1 MTRTFPPLRTEST
14 PTMTERRDFIRYAA
28 AGSMAAALGSPLSAN
43 AQGAQSGR
51 LPATPTTSTPSSF
64 EQAQQQFA
72 AMYDVDRQVVN
83 LDAAYYGAMTREVQE
98 HYFDRLKWV
107 NRYNSTFLRSA
118 VEGMPR
124 DPELNKSRAAV
135 ADLIGAASDEVTLC
149 GGGTEALYSLI
160 VNYLPLKPGDAVI
173 YADVD
178 YDEMQYAMDYL
189 EQSRGAK
196 VVRLSLP
203 EPHTRAHLLEAYEK
217 VLRETPRAKL
227 LLLTHVSNRN
237 GLVPP
242 VAEIVAMAK
251 ARGVDVILDSAQ
263 AVGHMPFDVHTY
275 GADFVGF
282 SLHKWLGAPLGT
294 GAIYIRKNR
303 QPDIQQ
309 WLGNK
314 LYKAEDLR
322 SRIPTGTVDVAA
334 RLTVPTAL
342 AVQQRIGI
350 ERKFDH
356 LRALRDYWVDRAR
369 DVRGVEL
376 MLPAESGN
384 YGAISAFRLPG
395 LKTMEQARHVQAR
408 FLAQHR
414 VLVVAKSGLAS
425 GPVMRVTPALFN
437 TTTELDRLVAA
448 LQAERNL
455 LT

>member
-1 MTRTFPPLRTEST
+1 
-14 PTMTERRDFIRYAA
+14 MTERRDFFRYAA
-28 AGSMAAALGSPLSAN
+28 AGSIAAAVGSPLSAT
-43 AQGAQSGR
+43 AEGARPEASSR
-51 LPATPTTSTPSSF
+51 IPATAGFGELQERFT
-64 EQAQQQFA
+64 
-72 AMYDVDRQVVN
+72 AMYDVDRTIVN

-98 HYFDRLKWV
+98 HYLDRLKWV

-124 DPELNKSRAAV
+124 DRELDKSRAAV
-135 ADLIGAASDEVTLC
+135 AGLIGATQDEVTLC

-160 VNYLPLKPGDAVI
+160 VNYRPLKAGDAVI

-196 VVRLSLP
+196 VVRFSLP
-203 EPHTRAHLLEAYEK
+203 EPHTRANLLEAYDR

-242 VAEIVAMAK
+242 VAEIVSMAK

-263 AVGHMPFDVHTY
+263 AVGHMPFDVRTY

-294 GAIYIRKNR
+294 GAIYIRRER
-303 QPDIQQ
+303 QADIQQ
-309 WLGNK
+309 WLGNR

-334 RLTVPTAL
+334 RLTVPAAL

-350 ERKFDH
+350 ERKFAH
-356 LRALRDYWVDRAR
+356 LRALRDYWVERVR
-369 DVRGVEL
+369 DVPGVEM
-376 MLPAESGN
+376 MLPAETGN
-384 YGAISAFRLPG
+384 YGAISAFRLRG
-395 LKTMEQARHVQAR
+395 LKTMEQARQVQAH
-408 FLAQHR
+408 FLARHR
-414 VLVVAKSGLAS
+414 LLVVAKSGLAS

-437 TTTELDRLVAA
+437 TTPELDRLVAA
-448 LQAERNL
+448 IQAERGL
-455 LT
+455 LA

>member
-1 MTRTFPPLRTEST
+1 
-14 PTMTERRDFIRYAA
+14 MTERRDFFRYAA
-28 AGSMAAALGSPLSAN
+28 AGSIAAAVGAPLSAT
-43 AQGAQSGR
+43 AEGAKPGA
-51 LPATPTTSTPSSF
+51 PASIPASLNF
-64 EQAQQQFA
+64 EQLQEQFT
-72 AMYDVDRQVVN
+72 AMYDVDRKVIN

-118 VEGMPR
+118 VDGMPR

-135 ADLIGAASDEVTLC
+135 AGLIGATQDEVTLC

-160 VNYLPLKPGDAVI
+160 VNYRPLKAGDAVI

-189 EQSRGAK
+189 EQSCGAK
-196 VVRLSLP
+196 VVRFSLP
-203 EPHTRAHLLEAYEK
+203 EPHTRANLLEAYDK

-242 VAEIVAMAK
+242 IAEIVSMAK

-263 AVGHMPFDVHTY
+263 AVGHMPFDVRTY

-294 GAIYIRKNR
+294 GAIYIRKER
-303 QPDIQQ
+303 QADIQQ

-342 AVQQRIGI
+342 AVQERIGI
-350 ERKFDH
+350 ERKFAH

-369 DVRGVEL
+369 DVPGVEL
-376 MLPAESGN
+376 MLPTESGN
-384 YGAISAFRLPG
+384 YGAISAFRLRG
-395 LKTMEQARHVQAR
+395 LKTMEQARQVQAR
-408 FLAQHR
+408 FLTQHQ

-437 TTTELDRLVAA
+437 TTSELDRLVAA

-455 LT
+455 LA

>member
-1 MTRTFPPLRTEST
+1 
-14 PTMTERRDFIRYAA
+14 MTERRDFFRYAA
-28 AGSMAAALGSPLSAN
+28 AGSIAAAVGSPLSAT
-43 AQGAQSGR
+43 AEGAKPGT
-51 LPATPTTSTPSSF
+51 PASIPASLNF
-64 EQAQQQFA
+64 EQLQEKFT
-72 AMYDVDRQVVN
+72 AMYDVDRKVIN

-118 VEGMPR
+118 VDGMPR

-135 ADLIGAASDEVTLC
+135 AGLIGATQDEVTLC

-160 VNYLPLKPGDAVI
+160 VNYSPLKAGDAVI

-196 VVRLSLP
+196 VVRFSLP
-203 EPHTRAHLLEAYEK
+203 EPHTRANLLEAYDK

-227 LLLTHVSNRN
+227 ILLTHVSNRN

-242 VAEIVAMAK
+242 IAEIVSMAK

-263 AVGHMPFDVHTY
+263 AVGHMPFDVRTY

-294 GAIYIRKNR
+294 GAIYIRKER
-303 QPDIQQ
+303 QADIQQ

-350 ERKFDH
+350 ERKFAH

-369 DVRGVEL
+369 DVPGVEL
-376 MLPAESGN
+376 MLPTESGN
-384 YGAISAFRLPG
+384 YGSISAFRLRG
-395 LKTMEQARHVQAR
+395 LKTMEQARQVQAR

-437 TTTELDRLVAA
+437 TTSELDRLVAA
-448 LQAERNL
+448 LQTERNL
-455 LT
+455 LV

>member
-1 MTRTFPPLRTEST
+1 
-14 PTMTERRDFIRYAA
+14 MTERRDFLRYAA
-28 AGSMAAALGSPLSAN
+28 AGSMATAVGTPLAVQSPATKTATMPTLSAN
-43 AQGAQSGR
+43 LSFDQLQGALSA
-51 LPATPTTSTPSSF
+51 L
-64 EQAQQQFA
+64 
-72 AMYDVDRQVVN
+72 YDVDRTVTN

-98 HYFDRLKWV
+98 RYFDRLLWV
-107 NRYNSTFLRSA
+107 NRHNSTFLRSA
-118 VEGMPR
+118 VDGMPR

-135 ADLIGAASDEVTLC
+135 AGLIGATQDEVTLC
-149 GGGTEALYSLI
+149 GGGTEALYALI
-160 VNYLPLKPGDAVI
+160 VNYRPLKAGDAVI

-196 VVRLSLP
+196 VVRFSLP
-203 EPHTRAHLLEAYEK
+203 EPHTRANLLEAYER

-237 GLVPP
+237 GLIPP

-263 AVGHMPFDVHTY
+263 AVGQMPFDVKTY

-282 SLHKWLGAPLGT
+282 SLHKWLAAPLGT
-294 GAIYIRKNR
+294 GGIYIRKDR
-303 QPDIQQ
+303 QADIQP

-314 LYKAEDLR
+314 LYKELDLR

-334 RLTVPTAL
+334 RLTVPAAL
-342 AVQQRIGI
+342 AMQERIGI
-350 ERKFDH
+350 DRKFSH
-356 LRALRDYWVDRAR
+356 LRALRDYWVERAR
-369 DVRGVEL
+369 DVPGVEI
-376 MLPAESGN
+376 MLPNEPGN

-395 LKTMEQARHVQAR
+395 LRTMEQAREVQAL
-408 FLAQHR
+408 FLARHR

-437 TTTELDRLVAA
+437 TTAELDRLVTAI
-448 LQAERNL
+448 QAERSL
-455 LT
+455 LA

>member
-1 MTRTFPPLRTEST
+1 
-14 PTMTERRDFIRYAA
+14 MTERRDFFRYAA
-28 AGSMAAALGSPLSAN
+28 AGSIAAAVGSPLSAT
-43 AQGAQSGR
+43 AEGARPEASSR
-51 LPATPTTSTPSSF
+51 ISATAGFGELQERFT
-64 EQAQQQFA
+64 
-72 AMYDVDRQVVN
+72 AMYDVDRTIVN
-83 LDAAYYGAMTREVQE
+83 LDAAYYGAMAREVQE
-98 HYFDRLKWV
+98 HHLDRLKWV

-124 DPELNKSRAAV
+124 DRELDKSRAAV
-135 ADLIGAASDEVTLC
+135 AGLIGATQDEVTLC

-160 VNYLPLKPGDAVI
+160 VNYRPLKAGDAVI

-196 VVRLSLP
+196 VVRFSLP
-203 EPHTRAHLLEAYEK
+203 EPHTRANLLEAYDR

-242 VAEIVAMAK
+242 VAEIVSMAK

-263 AVGHMPFDVHTY
+263 AVGHMPFDVRTY

-294 GAIYIRKNR
+294 GAIYIRRER
-303 QPDIQQ
+303 QADIQQ
-309 WLGNK
+309 WLGNR

-334 RLTVPTAL
+334 RLAVPAAL

-350 ERKFDH
+350 ERKFAH
-356 LRALRDYWVDRAR
+356 LRALRDYWVERAR
-369 DVRGVEL
+369 DVPGVEM
-376 MLPAESGN
+376 MLPAETGN
-384 YGAISAFRLPG
+384 YGAISAFRLRG
-395 LKTMEQARHVQAR
+395 LKTMEQARQVQAH
-408 FLAQHR
+408 FLARHR
-414 VLVVAKSGLAS
+414 LLVVAKSGLAS

-437 TTTELDRLVAA
+437 TTPELDRLVAA
-448 LQAERNL
+448 IQAERGL
-455 LT
+455 LA

>member
-1 MTRTFPPLRTEST
+1 
-14 PTMTERRDFIRYAA
+14 MTERRAFLRYAA
-28 AGSMAAALGSPLSAN
+28 AGSMAAAATPLATA
-43 AQGAQSGR
+43 AQGPNDAAAGAIPADLGFEPLQQR
-51 LPATPTTSTPSSF
+51 LGAL
-64 EQAQQQFA
+64 
-72 AMYDVDRQVVN
+72 YDVDRKVIN

-98 HYFDRLKWV
+98 RYFERLQWV

-124 DPELNKSRAAV
+124 DAELNKSRAGV
-135 ADLIGAASDEVTLC
+135 AGLIGAAQDEVTLC

-160 VNYLPLKPGDAVI
+160 VNYRPLKAGDAVI

-196 VVRLSLP
+196 VVRFALP
-203 EPHTRAHLLEAYEK
+203 EPHTRANLLEAYAR
-217 VLRETPRAKL
+217 VLRDTPRAKL

-242 VAEIVAMAK
+242 IAEIVSMAK

-263 AVGHMPFDVHTY
+263 AVGQMPFDVRSY

-294 GAIYIRKNR
+294 GAIYIRRER

-314 LYKAEDLR
+314 LYKPEDLR

-342 AVQQRIGI
+342 AVQERIGI
-350 ERKFDH
+350 ERKFAH
-356 LRALRDYWVDRAR
+356 LRALRDYWVERAR
-369 DVRGVEL
+369 DVPGVEL
-376 MLPAESGN
+376 MLPVEAGN
-384 YGAISAFRLPG
+384 YGAISAFRLRG
-395 LKTMEQARHVQAR
+395 LRTMEQARAVQAR
-408 FLAQHR
+408 FLARHR

-437 TTTELDRLVAA
+437 TTQELDRLVAG
-448 LQAERNL
+448 LQAERSFL
-455 LT
+455 D

>member
-1 MTRTFPPLRTEST
+1 
-14 PTMTERRDFIRYAA
+14 MTERRDFFRYAA
-28 AGSMAAALGSPLSAN
+28 AGSIAAAVGAPLSAT
-43 AQGAQSGR
+43 AEGAKPGA
-51 LPATPTTSTPSSF
+51 PASIPASLNF
-64 EQAQQQFA
+64 EQLQEQFT
-72 AMYDVDRQVVN
+72 AMYDVDRKVIN

-118 VEGMPR
+118 VDGMPR

-135 ADLIGAASDEVTLC
+135 AGLIGATQDEVTLC

-160 VNYLPLKPGDAVI
+160 VNYRPLKAGDAVI

-189 EQSRGAK
+189 EQSCGAK
-196 VVRLSLP
+196 VVRFSLP
-203 EPHTRAHLLEAYEK
+203 EPHTRANLLEAYDK

-242 VAEIVAMAK
+242 IAEIVSMAK

-263 AVGHMPFDVHTY
+263 AVGHMPFDVRTY

-294 GAIYIRKNR
+294 GAIYIRKER
-303 QPDIQQ
+303 QADIQQ

-342 AVQQRIGI
+342 AVQERIGI
-350 ERKFDH
+350 ERKFAH
-356 LRALRDYWVDRAR
+356 LRALRDYWVERAR
-369 DVRGVEL
+369 DVPGVKL
-376 MLPAESGN
+376 MLPTESGN
-384 YGAISAFRLPG
+384 YGAISAFRLRG
-395 LKTMEQARHVQAR
+395 LKTMEQARQVQAR
-408 FLAQHR
+408 FLTQHQ

-437 TTTELDRLVAA
+437 TTSELDRLVAA

-455 LT
+455 LA